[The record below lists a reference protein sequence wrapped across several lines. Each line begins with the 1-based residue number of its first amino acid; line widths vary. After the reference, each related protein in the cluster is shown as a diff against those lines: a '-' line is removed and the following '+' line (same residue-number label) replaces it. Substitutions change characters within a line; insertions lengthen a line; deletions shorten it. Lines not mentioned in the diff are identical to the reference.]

1 MFGFGPKVK
10 IGRARLR
17 YFQRIFPVVKAR
29 KIPEGK
35 NGPQGKTDPFPR
47 WAKMN
52 IHDYTVLLRSLDRKA
67 LKLVGT
73 AIGVYYLS
81 VFIYALRWKLVLE
94 EMGRNIPLSD
104 LVRINLSSIFVN
116 NITPMSRSGGEV
128 LRITWLSKKYK
139 VPIILSSISI
149 VYERFSEI
157 IPILILTLIS
167 ISYFTANII
176 LFILSLS
183 LIMVLVWLKWDKLI
197 RLSLKLFRLNLK
209 ENELLSV
216 LDLQKKTRLNLA
228 AVGLSSLVWAL
239 DILRLKLIALV
250 FGWHP
255 SLTLV
260 AVISLANLVF
270 GLLAFTPGGVGIVE
284 GGLTGVLLYL
294 GVPLPLSLSVTLLER
309 FISYGLSTVVGF
321 MVLATSGGMEIWKAL
336 R

>member
-1 MFGFGPKVK
+1 M
-10 IGRARLR
+10 
-17 YFQRIFPVVKAR
+17 
-29 KIPEGK
+29 
-35 NGPQGKTDPFPR
+35 
-47 WAKMN
+47 
-52 IHDYTVLLRSLDRKA
+52 
-67 LKLVGT
+67 
-73 AIGVYYLS
+73 
-81 VFIYALRWKLVLE
+81 
-94 EMGRNIPLSD
+94 
-104 LVRINLSSIFVN
+104 
-116 NITPMSRSGGEV
+116 
-128 LRITWLSKKYK
+128 RITWLSKKYK
-139 VPIILSSISI
+139 VPVILSSISI

-157 IPILILTLIS
+157 IPILALTLIS

-176 LFILSLS
+176 LLILSLS
-183 LIMVLVWLKWDKLI
+183 LILVLLWFKWDKLI
-197 RLSLKLFRLNLK
+197 RLFIKLFRLNLK
-209 ENELLSV
+209 ENELIPV
-216 LDLQKKTRLNLA
+216 LELKKKTRLNLA
-228 AVGLSSLVWAL
+228 AVGLSSLVWGL
-239 DILRLKLIALV
+239 DMVRLKLIALV

>member
-1 MFGFGPKVK
+1 
-10 IGRARLR
+10 
-17 YFQRIFPVVKAR
+17 
-29 KIPEGK
+29 
-35 NGPQGKTDPFPR
+35 
-47 WAKMN
+47 MN

-183 LIMVLVWLKWDKLI
+183 LIMV
-197 RLSLKLFRLNLK
+197 
-209 ENELLSV
+209 
-216 LDLQKKTRLNLA
+216 
-228 AVGLSSLVWAL
+228 
-239 DILRLKLIALV
+239 
-250 FGWHP
+250 
-255 SLTLV
+255 
-260 AVISLANLVF
+260 
-270 GLLAFTPGGVGIVE
+270 
-284 GGLTGVLLYL
+284 
-294 GVPLPLSLSVTLLER
+294 
-309 FISYGLSTVVGF
+309 
-321 MVLATSGGMEIWKAL
+321 
-336 R
+336 

>member
-1 MFGFGPKVK
+1 
-10 IGRARLR
+10 
-17 YFQRIFPVVKAR
+17 
-29 KIPEGK
+29 
-35 NGPQGKTDPFPR
+35 
-47 WAKMN
+47 
-52 IHDYTVLLRSLDRKA
+52 
-67 LKLVGT
+67 
-73 AIGVYYLS
+73 
-81 VFIYALRWKLVLE
+81 
-94 EMGRNIPLSD
+94 
-104 LVRINLSSIFVN
+104 
-116 NITPMSRSGGEV
+116 
-128 LRITWLSKKYK
+128 
-139 VPIILSSISI
+139 
-149 VYERFSEI
+149 
-157 IPILILTLIS
+157 
-167 ISYFTANII
+167 
-176 LFILSLS
+176 